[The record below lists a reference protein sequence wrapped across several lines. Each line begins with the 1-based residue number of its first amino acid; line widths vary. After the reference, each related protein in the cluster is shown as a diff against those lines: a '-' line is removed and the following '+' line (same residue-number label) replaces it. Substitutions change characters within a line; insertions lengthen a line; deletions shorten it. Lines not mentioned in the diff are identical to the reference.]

1 MDKCIPM
8 SKPGLKPKKKWINAK
23 VLSAIKDK
31 QKAWKKYTYCKSNDT
46 YSSYVLKRNLCTRE
60 IRCAKR
66 DFEKKLVQNIKDD
79 VKSFWSYVRNKSK
92 TKSGVGD
99 IEDENGVL
107 NSDSLRKAEI
117 LNSFFSSVFVS
128 EDTHNI
134 PVLQDRVFNDE
145 LKDIVVTKDNV
156 EKKLLRL
163 NTTKSQGRDQMHPR
177 VLKELS
183 SEISE
188 ILATL
193 FNKSITAG
201 YLPSEWKFAIVVP
214 LFKKGSKKKAENY
227 RPVSLTSV
235 ICKVLESILR
245 DKIINHMDKNNMFVK
260 HQHGFRS
267 GHSCVTQLLEVTDD
281 WFEILDRGGNIDC
294 IYLDFRK
301 AFDTVPHKRLLNKLS
316 SYGICGQV
324 KMWIES
330 FLSDRQQSVRIGSSF
345 SSISP
350 VTSGIP
356 QGSVLGPV
364 LFLIFIN
371 DLPEVVSSIV
381 KLFADD
387 TKIYNEIKS
396 SQDCEQIQS
405 DLNSLSDWTDLWLL
419 RFNASKCKSMHLGK
433 ANINHKYYIKEG
445 DKTINVEQV
454 KMEKDIGV
462 NFDDGLKFSE
472 HIAICVKKA
481 NQKLGL
487 VRRTFEYMEKDMFLL
502 LYKSLIRPTLEYAS
516 VVWSPRLKKDIVA
529 IENIQRRATK
539 LVKELS
545 SLSYDQ
551 RLKSLGIPTLI
562 YRRERS
568 DMIQLFK
575 IMNNLDQADL
585 KSISLAK
592 DSVTRGHEHK
602 LVKRHY
608 KYKSYMN
615 NFTARSVNPWN
626 NLPPKCIR
634 AKDVNNFKSELNVA
648 WKQKSNKF
656 DYNF

>member
-1 MDKCIPM
+1 M
-8 SKPGLKPKKKWINAK
+8 
-23 VLSAIKDK
+23 
-31 QKAWKKYTYCKSNDT
+31 
-46 YSSYVLKRNLCTRE
+46 KRNLCTGE
-60 IRCAKR
+60 VRCAKR
-66 DFEKKLVQNIKDD
+66 DFEKKLVKNIKDD

-128 EDTHNI
+128 EDTDNI
-134 PVLQDRVFNDE
+134 PVLHDRVFNEE
-145 LKDIVVTKDNV
+145 LKDIVVTKEIV
-156 EKKLLRL
+156 EKKLLKL

-188 ILATL
+188 ILAIL
-193 FNKSITAG
+193 FNKSIAAG

-235 ICKVLESILR
+235 ICKVLESIFR
-245 DKIINHMDKNNMFVK
+245 DKIINHMEQNNLFVK

-301 AFDTVPHKRLLNKLS
+301 AFDTVPHRRLLNKLN

-324 KMWIES
+324 KLWIKC

-345 SSISP
+345 SSTSP

-371 DLPEVVSSIV
+371 DLPEVVTSIV

-387 TKIYNEIKS
+387 TKLYKEIES
-396 SQDCEQIQS
+396 SQDCEQIQR
-405 DLNSLSDWTDLWLL
+405 DLNCLSDWTDLWLL
-419 RFNASKCKSMHLGK
+419 RFNASKCKSIHLGK
-433 ANINHKYYIKEG
+433 SNVNH
-445 DKTINVEQV
+445 
-454 KMEKDIGV
+454 
-462 NFDDGLKFSE
+462 
-472 HIAICVKKA
+472 
-481 NQKLGL
+481 
-487 VRRTFEYMEKDMFLL
+487 
-502 LYKSLIRPTLEYAS
+502 
-516 VVWSPRLKKDIVA
+516 
-529 IENIQRRATK
+529 
-539 LVKELS
+539 
-545 SLSYDQ
+545 
-551 RLKSLGIPTLI
+551 
-562 YRRERS
+562 
-568 DMIQLFK
+568 
-575 IMNNLDQADL
+575 
-585 KSISLAK
+585 
-592 DSVTRGHEHK
+592 
-602 LVKRHY
+602 
-608 KYKSYMN
+608 
-615 NFTARSVNPWN
+615 
-626 NLPPKCIR
+626 
-634 AKDVNNFKSELNVA
+634 
-648 WKQKSNKF
+648 
-656 DYNF
+656 

>member
-1 MDKCIPM
+1 M
-8 SKPGLKPKKKWINAK
+8 
-23 VLSAIKDK
+23 
-31 QKAWKKYTYCKSNDT
+31 
-46 YSSYVLKRNLCTRE
+46 
-60 IRCAKR
+60 
-66 DFEKKLVQNIKDD
+66 
-79 VKSFWSYVRNKSK
+79 RNKSK
-92 TKSGVGD
+92 TKSGEGD
-99 IEDENGVL
+99 IEDENGIL

-134 PVLQDRVFNDE
+134 PVLQDSVFNDE
-145 LKDIVVTKDNV
+145 LKDIVVTKENV

-163 NTTKSQGRDQMHPR
+163 NTTKSQSGDQMHPR

-188 ILATL
+188 TLATL

-387 TKIYNEIKS
+387 TKIYNEIK
-396 SQDCEQIQS
+396 
-405 DLNSLSDWTDLWLL
+405 
-419 RFNASKCKSMHLGK
+419 
-433 ANINHKYYIKEG
+433 
-445 DKTINVEQV
+445 
-454 KMEKDIGV
+454 
-462 NFDDGLKFSE
+462 
-472 HIAICVKKA
+472 
-481 NQKLGL
+481 
-487 VRRTFEYMEKDMFLL
+487 
-502 LYKSLIRPTLEYAS
+502 
-516 VVWSPRLKKDIVA
+516 
-529 IENIQRRATK
+529 
-539 LVKELS
+539 
-545 SLSYDQ
+545 
-551 RLKSLGIPTLI
+551 
-562 YRRERS
+562 
-568 DMIQLFK
+568 
-575 IMNNLDQADL
+575 
-585 KSISLAK
+585 
-592 DSVTRGHEHK
+592 
-602 LVKRHY
+602 
-608 KYKSYMN
+608 
-615 NFTARSVNPWN
+615 
-626 NLPPKCIR
+626 
-634 AKDVNNFKSELNVA
+634 
-648 WKQKSNKF
+648 
-656 DYNF
+656 